1 MRLGQAFQL
10 AISQGIIIRYDYK
23 ILLRILFRTIFE
35 IADMILQADTEEN
48 KEKYRQQGMKFIWA
62 AMSPK

>member
-1 MRLGQAFQL
+1 
-10 AISQGIIIRYDYK
+10 
-23 ILLRILFRTIFE
+23 LFRTIFE